1 MKKTAIVLFAI
12 VLLAAAMV
20 LTACSNPA
28 KSQAPGESMGQAAG
42 QESGGKVTEITYTHL
57 GDWAKPGLE
66 KAAKDFEAE
75 TGIKVNLQFFPFQDA
90 YEKYL
95 TLIQSDTMP
104 DAGMGFSDFAG
115 EFYERGAILPL
126 EDLISQEYK
135 ADIQDSLVEMCTY
148 KGHLAAVPFAMSV
161 RMPMYRADVFE
172 REGIKAPKTTSDLLA
187 AAQVLYNPPEMY
199 GYGLCSARNKNSA
212 EFYMELLWP
221 MGGELMNE
229 DDTKVAFNSP
239 EGIEAMKLFLEL
251 AKTAPEGYQTSDIYL
266 GENAFTAGNLALIN
280 GGMWVVPP
288 LMEANPEAEV
298 GYVPKLTGPGGHSG
312 NLIIADFIYVF
323 DNKDSARAKAAMEWI
338 EFFKSDEA
346 YLGKSFV
353 EYGFAPDLKSHSGW
367 EFMQNET
374 ADVVSAA
381 AECGKGYPLTPAW
394 PQISDALSVAV
405 GKVCAGQATPEEA
418 LDEAEKLCNEAIE
431 NSY

>member
-1 MKKTAIVLFAI
+1 MKKSGIALFAALVMI
-12 VLLAAAMV
+12 
-20 LTACSNPA
+20 LTACSSPA
-28 KSQAPGESMGQAAG
+28 DPPAEDVKQQSQAESQSP
-42 QESGGKVTEITYTHL
+42 EEKVTEITYTHL

-66 KAAKDFEAE
+66 EAAKDFEAQ

-115 EFYERGAILPL
+115 EFYERGAVMPL
-126 EDLISQEYK
+126 EELISDGYK
-135 ADIQDSLVEMCTY
+135 EDIQESLLEMCTY
-148 KGHLAAVPFAMSV
+148 KGHLVAVPFAMSV

-172 REGIKAPKTTSDLLA
+172 KAGLEAPDTTDKLLA
-187 AAQVLYNPPEMY
+187 SAKALYDPPSMY

-239 EGIEAMKLFLEL
+239 EGIEAMKLFKEL
-251 AKTAPEGYQTSDIYL
+251 ADTAPEGYQTSDIYL
-266 GENAFTAGNLALIN
+266 GENSFTAGNLALIN

-288 LMEANPEAEV
+288 LLEANPEAKV
-298 GYVPKLTGPGGHSG
+298 GYVPKMTGPEGDSG

-323 DNKDSARAKAAMEWI
+323 DNGDKAKAKAAMEWV
-338 EFFKSDEA
+338 EFFKSDEK

-353 EYGFAPDLKSHSGW
+353 EYGFAPDLKSHSNW
-367 EFMQNET
+367 EFMQNDT
-374 ADVVSAA
+374 AEMVSQA

-418 LDEAEKLCNEAIE
+418 LEEAEKLCNEAID
-431 NSY
+431 SY